1 MVNKCELVI
10 KIVICNKR
18 KWLALSRLNQK
29 VLDEGG
35 TPGNYVFRDP
45 HASRSKADTDITSWH
60 GAWKPRIA
68 LLRKTAGRKV
78 LPMVMRE

>member
-18 KWLALSRLNQK
+18 KWLDLSRLNQK

-45 HASRSKADTDITSWH
+45 HASRSKADT
-60 GAWKPRIA
+60 
-68 LLRKTAGRKV
+68 
-78 LPMVMRE
+78 

>member
-1 MVNKCELVI
+1 MGNYHARFLGGWARATAPGYPPIGMVNKCELVI

-45 HASRSKADTDITSWH
+45 HASRSKADT
-60 GAWKPRIA
+60 
-68 LLRKTAGRKV
+68 
-78 LPMVMRE
+78 